1 MAGGERS
8 RTRPFGDP
16 HTLMDRR
23 LPRSFYLRT
32 DVVGIARELLGMV
45 LVTRFDGAHTAG
57 IITETEAY
65 AGVGD
70 RASHAFGGRR
80 TARNAMMYAQGGTAY
95 VYLCYGIHHLF
106 NVVTNVR
113 DVPHAVLVRA
123 VVPVTGLEHMR
134 KRRGTTSTLT
144 TGGPGTLAQ
153 ALGIRTAHNGMDLRG
168 AEMCIEDHGLAPPDA
183 AIIAGPRVG
192 VEYAG
197 VDARLPYRFRAHIR
211 TPA

>member
-1 MAGGERS
+1 
-8 RTRPFGDP
+8 
-16 HTLMDRR
+16 MDRR

-45 LVTRFDGAHTAG
+45 LVTRFDGDHTAAV
-57 IITETEAY
+57 ITETEAY

-70 RASHAFGGRR
+70 RASHAYGGRR

-113 DVPHAVLVRA
+113 DVPHAVLIRA
-123 VVPVTGLEHMR
+123 VVPVSGLEHMR
-134 KRRGTTSTLT
+134 RRRGMTGTLT

-153 ALGIRTAHNGMDLRG
+153 ALGIRTDHNGMDLRG
-168 AEMCIEDHGLAPPDA
+168 AEMRIEDNGLAPPAA

-197 VDARLPYRFRAHIR
+197 ADARLPYRFRAHIR